1 MYYLSDNSFQ
11 HFVCC
16 SMRSFFKGE
25 RHITRVC
32 DNNVLILMF
41 SGILRFTEDGSDI
54 ELYAGEYY
62 IQRSGLYQEGRVAS
76 DEPAY
81 FYIHFD
87 GDFSEKSGLPIRGT
101 FSANEVMNDIRCL
114 ENLYFSPRNNSFAKN
129 GLLYDILGILA
140 AERSY
145 PDSCADIV
153 RKIESFIIAH
163 FCESTF
169 SLHAIAKKFNFSD
182 DYIIKLFRSEFSKTP
197 HRYIT
202 ELRIE
207 YAKQLMLS
215 TERSLCDI
223 ALECGYSDYSVF
235 YKSFFR
241 EVGKSPRNWRKDG
254 YSSLAQKLR
263 SF

>member
-1 MYYLSDNSFQ
+1 MFYLSDKSFQ
-11 HFVCC
+11 RFICC

-41 SGILRFTEDGSDI
+41 GGILRFTEDGSDI
-54 ELYAGEYY
+54 ELHAGEYY
-62 IQRSGLYQEGRVAS
+62 IQRSGLYQEGWLAS
-76 DEPAY
+76 DEPTY

-87 GDFSEKSGLPIRGT
+87 GDFSENSGLPIRGT
-101 FSANEVMNDIRCL
+101 FSAAEVMSDIRRL
-114 ENLYFSPRNNSFAKN
+114 ENLYFSPRSNSFAKN

-140 AERSY
+140 SEPGCTDNS
-145 PDSCADIV
+145 ADIV

-163 FCESTF
+163 FCENTF
-169 SLHAIAKKFNFSD
+169 SLHEIAERFNFSD

-202 ELRIE
+202 ELRIK

-215 TERSLCDI
+215 TERDLCDI
-223 ALECGYSDYSVF
+223 ASECGYSDYSVF
-235 YKSFFR
+235 YKSFLR
-241 EVGKSPRNWRKDG
+241 EVGKSPRDWRK
-254 YSSLAQKLR
+254 SV
-263 SF
+263 